1 MPNLGTS
8 NRTAL
13 RYVPEV
19 TFGTT
24 PATPAFKDIRYTGE
38 SLNYSIKN
46 VVSNEIRSDRNTTDL
61 VRVSADAAGDVQFEM
76 SFLSFDAFIEAALC
90 NSFSAPVSNLSS
102 IKNGTALKSFS
113 LQKHFQDLDTPV
125 FQTFNGCRVGGLT
138 LDFKTGQILTGS
150 FSFMGLG
157 ATTGTAQIAG
167 ATTTASPGV
176 SENVMNA
183 VTDLIEIKEN
193 GVAST
198 MVIRALSLN
207 LNNNLRAQDA
217 IGSLPHVGVAL
228 GKLEITGNIEAYFA
242 DLTAYNR
249 FINGTAFA
257 LSFKVND
264 STGDYYRFTLPAVKY
279 ESGQVVAGGLDQDL
293 VFQGT
298 WRAIYDPTSAC
309 MIQIDKF
316 DNP

>member
-1 MPNLGTS
+1 
-8 NRTAL
+8 
-13 RYVPEV
+13 
-19 TFGTT
+19 
-24 PATPAFKDIRYTGE
+24 
-38 SLNYSIKN
+38 
-46 VVSNEIRSDRNTTDL
+46 
-61 VRVSADAAGDVQFEM
+61 
-76 SFLSFDAFIEAALC
+76 
-90 NSFSAPVSNLSS
+90 
-102 IKNGTALKSFS
+102 
-113 LQKHFQDLDTPV
+113 
-125 FQTFNGCRVGGLT
+125 
-138 LDFKTGQILTGS
+138 
-150 FSFMGLG
+150 MGLG
-157 ATTGTAQIAG
+157 ATIGTTQITG
-167 ATTTASPGV
+167 ATTSASPGV
-176 SENVMNA
+176 AENVMNA

-198 MVIRALSLN
+198 MVIRSMSMN

-249 FINGTAFA
+249 FINGTSFA

-264 STGDYYRFTLPAVKY
+264 ATGDYYRFTLPAVKY

>member
-1 MPNLGTS
+1 MGS
-8 NRTAL
+8 
-13 RYVPEV
+13 
-19 TFGTT
+19 
-24 PATPAFKDIRYTGE
+24 
-38 SLNYSIKN
+38 
-46 VVSNEIRSDRNTTDL
+46 RS
-61 VRVSADAAGDVQFEM
+61 
-76 SFLSFDAFIEAALC
+76 
-90 NSFSAPVSNLSS
+90 
-102 IKNGTALKSFS
+102 
-113 LQKHFQDLDTPV
+113 
-125 FQTFNGCRVGGLT
+125 
-138 LDFKTGQILTGS
+138 
-150 FSFMGLG
+150 
-157 ATTGTAQIAG
+157 
-167 ATTTASPGV
+167 
-176 SENVMNA
+176 
-183 VTDLIEIKEN
+183 N

-198 MVIRALSLN
+198 MVIRAMSLN

-249 FINGTAFA
+249 FVNGTAFA